1 MPALQA
7 APNTFIV
14 NTDSELAAIPVLG
27 WMVSEN
33 GSLGMPVLPFL
44 RKHGILSGEGFQ
56 FPDGE
61 VCDPVL
67 GMMFDSV
74 ETWRGFV
81 AETKPYVEGKPKG
94 VAGHDGKTAEK
105 PTEKPTTVSGAP
117 RGITNPYPTS
127 PAPAGLVKLGDKTYK
142 TTSFWRFT
150 GDGYDFLFEIAGESP
165 FPKDDRAKKITRDEF
180 FKLRKEELPV
190 RIVNPD
196 DEPELPSGED
206 ADDGM
211 DMV

>member
-1 MPALQA
+1 MPVLQA

-14 NTDSELAAIPVLG
+14 NTDPELAAIPVLG
-27 WMVSEN
+27 WIVSEN

-56 FPDGE
+56 FPDNE

-74 ETWRGFV
+74 ETWRSFV

-105 PTEKPTTVSGAP
+105 PADSGAP
-117 RGITNPYPTS
+117 RGLNNPYPVS
-127 PAPAGLVKLGDKTYK
+127 PAPAGLVKFGKKTYK

-150 GDGYDFLFEIAGESP
+150 GDGYDFLFEVVGETP
-165 FPKDDRAKKITRDEF
+165 YPQDDRAKKITRDEF
-180 FKLRKEELPV
+180 FKLRKEEVPV
-190 RIVNPD
+190 RIVTPS
-196 DEPELPSGED
+196 DESELPLGE
-206 ADDGM
+206 DDGM